1 MYAKELI
8 YTNQDDYIK
17 NLIKNESNDT
27 ETVILKPIYEN
38 VKTNK
43 VITLPDA
50 INMNYINNESNY
62 IYNNN
67 NNINNYEQNA
77 YNQNEETNNI
87 DYNDYNHY
95 NNIITNPSSSIK
107 QITNYVNMMHNKTM
121 TFEDAQNFK
130 IQAQPFQK
138 AQNSNMPD
146 IKKVIKLDNKD
157 NKNENKN
164 NVITLPPR
172 KENFREVV
180 KIIQNDRQNPNI
192 MTKKLPYIDILNNN
206 DRQSNPIYKTMNLQE
221 SRLNLGNDNT
231 ANNDNNANNNI
242 ENNNL
247 NNTEIIKINSSTQT
261 EETKIDYNIS
271 IVPVDDLK
279 NKLLKKREKK
289 DRNKGFH
296 GVKAIKVYSP
306 KSNSNFNYN
315 LNFMN
320 SNSYKDFRNYD
331 NDFNNRLSNY
341 RKYNIP
347 QKQNNIE
354 FTPKKNTKVI
364 NFTKKAD
371 KNEFSPSK
379 RFIVDYGRNDN
390 DKYSKYIA
398 NGDKRGKE
406 KNYRYSDYHSK
417 ANLSKKDE
425 YANPKKLIKY
435 TKNKRP
441 LHSDEK
447 NNELSK
453 KNHKKVKSNKI
464 KEFHSYLKPEKEN
477 KPLYYYEKN
486 NEYLDE
492 YDNAFNTHEKFINKM
507 KNLFDF

>member
-50 INMNYINNESNY
+50 INMNYINNENNY

-146 IKKVIKLDNKD
+146 IKKVIKLNNKD

-206 DRQSNPIYKTMNLQE
+206 DRQSNP
-221 SRLNLGNDNT
+221 
-231 ANNDNNANNNI
+231 
-242 ENNNL
+242 
-247 NNTEIIKINSSTQT
+247 
-261 EETKIDYNIS
+261 
-271 IVPVDDLK
+271 
-279 NKLLKKREKK
+279 
-289 DRNKGFH
+289 
-296 GVKAIKVYSP
+296 
-306 KSNSNFNYN
+306 
-315 LNFMN
+315 
-320 SNSYKDFRNYD
+320 
-331 NDFNNRLSNY
+331 
-341 RKYNIP
+341 
-347 QKQNNIE
+347 
-354 FTPKKNTKVI
+354 
-364 NFTKKAD
+364 
-371 KNEFSPSK
+371 
-379 RFIVDYGRNDN
+379 
-390 DKYSKYIA
+390 
-398 NGDKRGKE
+398 
-406 KNYRYSDYHSK
+406 
-417 ANLSKKDE
+417 
-425 YANPKKLIKY
+425 
-435 TKNKRP
+435 
-441 LHSDEK
+441 
-447 NNELSK
+447 
-453 KNHKKVKSNKI
+453 
-464 KEFHSYLKPEKEN
+464 
-477 KPLYYYEKN
+477 
-486 NEYLDE
+486 
-492 YDNAFNTHEKFINKM
+492 
-507 KNLFDF
+507 